1 MTIKVKNNC
10 KVYITIIKVAKKKSD
25 TIQDDTAL

>member
-10 KVYITIIKVAKKKSD
+10 KVYITIIKVAKKSD